1 MDSLWKLQYSE
12 DSVDHTYPVR
22 READS
27 VSENSPSTSP
37 KKKPKSLSKRR
48 RRKGRGRPKKKV
60 CLSRLMNQT
69 GYLMNWPPL
78 LDSLSKG
85 RNNLLQVCYYIL

>member
-48 RRKGRGRPKKKV
+48 RRKGRGRPKKKS
-60 CLSRLMNQT
+60 LFEQADESNR
-69 GYLMNWPPL
+69 L
-78 LDSLSKG
+78 LDELATTAGFFK
-85 RNNLLQVCYYIL
+85 